1 LSPPRVIAGRH
12 RGRRLEV
19 PKGLVVRPSAER
31 LREALFS
38 ILEHQDP
45 PLAGAR
51 FLDLFAGSGSVGLE
65 AMSRGAARL
74 VAVEADRTAAAAL
87 RRNIEKLGEGERC
100 RLVIGDATRLPRT
113 VEPFD
118 IVYLDP
124 PYGSG
129 LAPQALASLAAGGW
143 LAPGALVVVELAAR
157 EAMAAPAG
165 LALEDERRYGA
176 GRIVLLRA
184 PGAHVPAATVA

>member
-1 LSPPRVIAGRH
+1 LSPPRIIAGRH

-19 PKGLVVRPSAER
+19 PRGLVVRPSAER

-45 PLAGAR
+45 LLAGAR
-51 FLDLFAGSGSVGLE
+51 FLDLYAGSGAVGLE
-65 AMSRGAARL
+65 ALSRGAARL
-74 VAVEADRTAAAAL
+74 VAVEADRAAAAAF
-87 RRNIEKLGEGERC
+87 RRNVEKLGEGERC
-100 RLVIGDATRLPRT
+100 RLMIGDATRLPRT

-118 IVYLDP
+118 IAYLDP

-129 LAPQALASLAAGGW
+129 LAPPALASLAAGGW
-143 LAPGALVVVELAAR
+143 LAPAALVVVELAAR

-184 PGAHVPAATVA
+184 PGARDPAATVA